1 MIATPTR
8 LLNRGLTFDAAIATN
23 PMLTQKWMRDFVE
36 SLPPQRQLKVLG
48 FVEQLEANGKSV
60 NTVKNYLGAIRT
72 LDNIGSDAPYEELT
86 SDNYLMWQRDLQSN
100 GNHQSTIEK
109 TKRLVKRFVR
119 YCHTGTIKY
128 TNGMKLPEVL
138 SYIQYKNL
146 QSNFNDQILTRKDV
160 RKMMDACE
168 RQRDRAMIHVTDDG
182 VFRGGEI
189 TSMKVR
195 DAQITQDMVKIRVNG
210 KTGER
215 VVPLYECLPDLQLW
229 LNMHPLKDDP
239 SFADAP
245 LWISRNSDDGKPRH
259 ISETQ
264 FGDLLKTIAKNAG
277 IDKHVYPHLLRHSG
291 TTERAKWMPFPALQ
305 KFGGWSKDSKVLM
318 NYYIH
323 LQDREIEA
331 VERKRHGIQKEEE
344 AEEENA
350 LKPKKCPRCQTL
362 NSPCATQCRQCS
374 LILDTETALRQ
385 LEIEKK
391 IPKANLIS
399 ELVQQYLIQNAPA
412 MVQKA
417 LQQPEVQ
424 KELAEMGF

>member
-8 LLNRGLTFDAAIATN
+8 LLNRGFAIATN
-23 PMLTQKWMRDFVE
+23 PMLTQEWMRAFVE
-36 SLPPQRQLKVLG
+36 ELQLQRQTKVLG
-48 FVEQLEANGKSV
+48 FVELLEANGKSIG
-60 NTVKNYLGAIRT
+60 TVKCYLGAIRT
-72 LDNIGSDAPYEELT
+72 LNDIRGNTPYEDLT
-86 SDNYLMWQRDLQSN
+86 PDDFLMWQRNLQDN
-100 GNHQSTIEK
+100 GHCQSTIEK
-109 TKRLVKRFVR
+109 TKRFVKRFIR

-128 TNGMKLPEVL
+128 TSGMKLPEVL
-138 SYIQYKNL
+138 SYIQYKQQ
-146 QSNFNDQILTRKDV
+146 QSNFNDQTLTRKDI

-168 RQRDRAMIHVTDDG
+168 RQRDRAMIHVTYDG
-182 VFRGGEI
+182 IFRGGEI

-229 LNMHPLKDDP
+229 LSMHPLKDDP
-239 SFADAP
+239 NFADAP

-291 TTERAKWMPFPALQ
+291 TTERAKWMTFPALQ

-323 LQDREIEA
+323 LRDRDIEA

-391 IPKANLIS
+391 IPKANRIS

-412 MVQKA
+412 LVQKA